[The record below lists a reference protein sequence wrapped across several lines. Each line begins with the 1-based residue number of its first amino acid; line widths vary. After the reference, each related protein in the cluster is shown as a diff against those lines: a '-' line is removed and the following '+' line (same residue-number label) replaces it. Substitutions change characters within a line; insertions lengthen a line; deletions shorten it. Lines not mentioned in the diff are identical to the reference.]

1 MNEQKPVPVDPVRV
15 AQVGVGYWG
24 PNLLRNLVSSPRY
37 SVRMAVEKD
46 SDRKKLINKLY
57 PELPVSS
64 DFSAVCD
71 DPDIEAII
79 IATPVASHA
88 DLAIKALKKGK
99 HVLVEKPMATTVDEV
114 TQIEHL
120 SREGQLVA
128 MVGHT
133 FLFNNAVRQI
143 KRIIDSGEIGQ
154 IRYIYARRLNLGRI
168 RRDVDALWNLAP
180 HDISI
185 IQYWLDDPEPLRVQ
199 RTGMDYVQKGID
211 DVVFLNISYQDGI
224 MANVHVS
231 WLDPH
236 KVRQITVV
244 GEKKMIVYDDIAEN
258 KIALYDKGI
267 DRLAVLG
274 TDMDFDAGSAPEFT
288 HRSGDV
294 VLPKVAWREPLQNEV
309 EHFADCIRTGEP
321 CKADA
326 AHARKV
332 VSILSSAQHI

>member
-1 MNEQKPVPVDPVRV
+1 
-15 AQVGVGYWG
+15 
-24 PNLLRNLVSSPRY
+24 
-37 SVRMAVEKD
+37 
-46 SDRKKLINKLY
+46 
-57 PELPVSS
+57 
-64 DFSAVCD
+64 
-71 DPDIEAII
+71 
-79 IATPVASHA
+79 
-88 DLAIKALKKGK
+88 
-99 HVLVEKPMATTVDEV
+99 
-114 TQIEHL
+114 
-120 SREGQLVA
+120 
-128 MVGHT
+128 
-133 FLFNNAVRQI
+133 
-143 KRIIDSGEIGQ
+143 
-154 IRYIYARRLNLGRI
+154 
-168 RRDVDALWNLAP
+168 
-180 HDISI
+180 
-185 IQYWLDDPEPLRVQ
+185 
-199 RTGMDYVQKGID
+199 
-211 DVVFLNISYQDGI
+211 

-321 CKADA
+321 CRADA